1 MTPSRHFMFKL
12 RDMKW
17 FNAGPRKSRAR
28 RHYLVSTAGQ
38 PNWGDEFITRAWIR
52 FLAKSDPD
60 SEIWL
65 DCPNPSHSSL
75 LLKDEHPHLHV
86 VNTLWQLVWNTS
98 DLLDDS
104 EAAAQKI
111 RGWIRDGGTPREDFG
126 IDLLRSMDTVHLL
139 GGGYINQL
147 WKANVLLLVALAQLK
162 ELNPKVLLYGTG
174 LGLAPLKG
182 IDLFLARTS
191 LTAFDHMSVR
201 DSRSADIAGT
211 ERGFDD
217 AFLEI
222 ANTGSDWLE
231 QNASA
236 RAFVC
241 LQQDVVGRNPKAVK
255 AAVDSLLL
263 SGVEKSEP
271 IFLVEAI
278 PPEDSWSLDLFKDQW
293 PGEVW
298 LLPFSHLWNYGFP
311 NAADTV
317 WISSRFHMHLLGAC
331 AGARGIAMGFGNE
344 YYDIK
349 HGSLMDLGTGWAN
362 LDVSVDHPAPVSATA
377 SSKFPAESLRI
388 ARKKKREANQLY

>member
-1 MTPSRHFMFKL
+1 MFKL

-162 ELNPKVLLYGTG
+162 EELNPKVLLYGTG

>member
-1 MTPSRHFMFKL
+1 MTPSRHLMFKL

-191 LTAFDHMSVR
+191 LTAFDHM
-201 DSRSADIAGT
+201 
-211 ERGFDD
+211 
-217 AFLEI
+217 L
-222 ANTGSDWLE
+222 
-231 QNASA
+231 
-236 RAFVC
+236 
-241 LQQDVVGRNPKAVK
+241 
-255 AAVDSLLL
+255 SL
-263 SGVEKSEP
+263 
-271 IFLVEAI
+271 IHI
-278 PPEDSWSLDLFKDQW
+278 
-293 PGEVW
+293 
-298 LLPFSHLWNYGFP
+298 
-311 NAADTV
+311 
-317 WISSRFHMHLLGAC
+317 
-331 AGARGIAMGFGNE
+331 
-344 YYDIK
+344 
-349 HGSLMDLGTGWAN
+349 
-362 LDVSVDHPAPVSATA
+362 
-377 SSKFPAESLRI
+377 
-388 ARKKKREANQLY
+388 